1 MKNQISSEIVTECRT
16 RLAAMKTELLNRV
29 RTSQLEFIS
38 SEKMTGD
45 EGDQSVSVINENNF
59 LINQNRLRNTLLE
72 VEFALAR
79 IELGTYG
86 VCEETSEPIELA
98 RLMAIP
104 YTRLSI
110 EGAEMREAKS
120 RKFAR

>member
-1 MKNQISSEIVTECRT
+1 MDLSNNTDFMMECKT
-16 RLAAMKTELLNRV
+16 RLLSMKTDLLNRV
-29 RTSQLEFIS
+29 RTSQAEFIN
-38 SEKMTGD
+38 SEKMSGD
-45 EGDQSVSVINENNF
+45 EADQSVSLINENSF

-79 IELGTYG
+79 IELGTFG
-86 VCEETSEPIELA
+86 ICEETLEPIELA

-110 EGAEMREAKS
+110 EGAELRDAKVK
-120 RKFAR
+120 KFAR